1 MKIKEKISRLLSGAV
16 SGAVLLSGMTVFGGS
31 SPSIEAEAASACTVN
46 TNKTY
51 QIIRG
56 FGGMNHPE
64 WQGYDLTNDQ
74 IQTAF
79 GTGANQL
86 GLTVLRIYVNEDSS
100 AWSRAIPTAKGAQSL
115 GATVFATP
123 WNPPASMRSNGSVVG
138 NMSAYVW
145 WYIRRSYSLIGQDD
159 GKPTKRGYMM
169 AQYSKYIRPGDV
181 RIDCTEQ
188 PDSNLYVSAYKHSDT
203 QIEIVAVN
211 NGSSEKS
218 QQFNISGRTI
228 TNVDRYR
235 TSANEN
241 LAQTKGINASGSS
254 FTCQI
259 PANSVSTFVVTLTS
273 DGKTVPS
280 TPDEPVQ
287 HDPITP
293 DANGYYYHDTFEQN
307 NGEWEARVQQYAWS
321 NQSHEAGYKA
331 LHLYLRLLAGQLLLP
346 RRKQQ

>member
-123 WNPPASMRSNGSVVG
+123 WNPPASMRSNGGGGHTSGRYVLSNGKEADYAKHLNNFVKYVEGQGVNLYSVSVQNEPDWSSEWTFWTPDRAASFIANYGKAVKDGTKAKLMSPETFQYGNESSGYEKTYYKKIIQNQAAMANCDLFGTHFYGTQRSQMDYPTVENSGKEIWMTEVYVPNSNANSANNWPEAIKVAENIHNGLVVG
-138 NMSAYVW
+138 NMSAYV
-145 WYIRRSYSLIGQDD
+145 
-159 GKPTKRGYMM
+159 
-169 AQYSKYIRPGDV
+169 
-181 RIDCTEQ
+181 
-188 PDSNLYVSAYKHSDT
+188 
-203 QIEIVAVN
+203 
-211 NGSSEKS
+211 
-218 QQFNISGRTI
+218 
-228 TNVDRYR
+228 
-235 TSANEN
+235 
-241 LAQTKGINASGSS
+241 
-254 FTCQI
+254 
-259 PANSVSTFVVTLTS
+259 
-273 DGKTVPS
+273 
-280 TPDEPVQ
+280 
-287 HDPITP
+287 
-293 DANGYYYHDTFEQN
+293 
-307 NGEWEARVQQYAWS
+307 
-321 NQSHEAGYKA
+321 
-331 LHLYLRLLAGQLLLP
+331 
-346 RRKQQ
+346 